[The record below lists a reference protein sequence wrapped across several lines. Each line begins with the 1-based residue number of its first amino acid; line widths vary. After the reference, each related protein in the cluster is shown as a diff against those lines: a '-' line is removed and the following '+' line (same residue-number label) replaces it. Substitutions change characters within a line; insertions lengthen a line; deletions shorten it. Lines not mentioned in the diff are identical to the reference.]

1 MINVVRDLLVQL
13 GNDQGLTGV
22 NHNNLLASIDAIVV
36 KRLTQTNTLM
46 SGRESHQTH
55 IAITGDDM
63 NIFDTNVVSTNV
75 IDLRQNGRFAK
86 DFVVRNYLIML
97 ENNFNLLRRIDF
109 NAESSNIINSY
120 THAAET
126 VRSNGDIQV
135 EISYLTLD
143 DWYFRNFREL
153 MNAGDYLVFLRK
165 RGTYEFLCL
174 GIPSRYNL
182 GESRTIIL

>member
-1 MINVVRDLLVQL
+1 MINVISNLLIQL
-13 GNDQGLTGV
+13 GNDQRLTGV
-22 NHNNLLASIDAIVV
+22 DHNNLLESIDAIVV

-46 SGRESHQTH
+46 SGRDSHQTH

-63 NIFDTNVVSTNV
+63 NIFDTNAGSINV

-86 DFVVRNYLIML
+86 DFVVRNYLIIL

-109 NAESSNIINSY
+109 NAESSSIINSY

-126 VRSNGDIQV
+126 VRANGDIQV

-143 DWYFRNFREL
+143 EQHFRRLREL
-153 MNAGDYLVFLRK
+153 MNEGDYLVFLRK

-174 GIPSRYNL
+174 AIPNSYNL